1 MRCNPQSVAT
11 ANALLCLMCA
21 AVLVAAAGCSSST
34 GYGRRGVVVLPPRG
48 APAPDAPRPA
58 MMAPAPAS
66 SAPAAGPAMGTARP
80 AGTSAQARPSVSGA
94 GMPAPK
100 APTTAYRLKPG
111 DPLIV
116 YLRGIPGQE
125 QQLEDIVDES
135 GSINMP
141 FINAVQA
148 GGRTP
153 TELEQAIRKAYL
165 DQQIYK
171 YITVNVVVPTRS
183 YFLKGEVK
191 QPGRFP
197 LMSGIT
203 IVQAIAG
210 AGGFSEFAD
219 RGNVEVIR
227 GTRRFRVNVRELEQH
242 PERDR
247 EVEAGDVIT
256 VQRSFF

>member
-1 MRCNPQSVAT
+1 
-11 ANALLCLMCA
+11 
-21 AVLVAAAGCSSST
+21 AAAS
-34 GYGRRGVVVLPPRG
+34 
-48 APAPDAPRPA
+48 ARPQ
-58 MMAPAPAS
+58 APAS
-66 SAPAAGPAMGTARP
+66 GT
-80 AGTSAQARPSVSGA
+80 
-94 GMPAPK
+94 GMPAAKSPL
-100 APTTAYRLKPG
+100 TAYRLKPG
-111 DPLIV
+111 DPLVI

-125 QQLEDIVDES
+125 QQIEDIVDES
-135 GSINMP
+135 GVINMP
-141 FINAVQA
+141 YINVVQA
-148 GGRTP
+148 GGRTT
-153 TELEQAIRKAYL
+153 TELEQTIRKAYL

-171 YITVNVVVPTRS
+171 YITVNVVVPARS
-183 YFLKGEVK
+183 YFVKGEVR

-197 LMSGIT
+197 LVSGMT

-247 EVEAGDVIT
+247 ELEAGDVIT